1 VLARLKN
8 LFGNL
13 AIYGLGDVATSL
25 VSLLLLPVFT
35 RYLAPA
41 DFGLI
46 AMLLTIEAVTK
57 VLFRWGVDTAFIRLY
72 YDCPDPAARRRL
84 ASTLFFFLLTL
95 NGALL
100 AVAVLSAGWLS
111 ERIFGT
117 TGYWPLVALTIANT
131 FVANFYFLPYQVLR
145 IEQKSRQ
152 FIALTFVRST
162 GTIAARLLLVIW
174 AGMGVVGIVVA
185 DVLVTALFTVLL
197 TRWFVPLIKPVFSRE
212 VLREALGFGLP
223 RVPHSVAHQVIG
235 FADRYFLNAFGTLRD
250 VGLYSIGA
258 SFGLAL
264 KLFLSA
270 FEAAWTPF
278 FLGLMRDPDAK
289 RIYGTVSTYV
299 LALLVLLVA
308 GLGAVAPGVVRVFTT
323 EEFHAAAAVTPWI
336 ALGVMFQGIYL
347 VGSIGLVITK
357 RTKLYP
363 VATGTAAGVSLIAN
377 MLLIPRF
384 GIMGAAWA
392 NVLSYAAL
400 ALFTCAFSWYVFPI
414 RYEWGRLA
422 RIAVAGAASYSVAVL
437 VVSPALGPVA
447 WILLAGATT
456 VAVYA
461 LVLTITGFFHAGE
474 LRVLRDIRARAV
486 PRKTV
491 RGPASDPTQVEMAGE
506 IVATAPELPSAT
518 STIADADAEDTPPA
532 VSPDS
537 RSPRR

>member
-41 DFGLI
+41 DFGI
-46 AMLLTIEAVTK
+46 ITMLLTIEAITK

-72 YDCPDPAARRRL
+72 YDSPDQRARQRL
-84 ASTLFFFLLTL
+84 ASTLFFFLLAVNGTL
-95 NGALL
+95 LI
-100 AVAVLSAGWLS
+100 VAGLSAGWLS
-111 ERIFGT
+111 ARLFGT
-117 TGYWPLVALTIANT
+117 TGYWPLVALTLANT

-162 GTIAARLLLVIW
+162 GTIAARLVLVIW
-174 AGMGVVGIVVA
+174 AGMGVVGVVVA
-185 DVLVTALFTVLL
+185 DVLVTALFTLLL
-197 TRWFVPLIKPVFSRE
+197 TRWFVPLIRPVFSRD
-212 VLREALGFGLP
+212 VMREALGFGLP
-223 RVPHSVAHQVIG
+223 RIPHSVAHQVIG

-250 VGLYSIGA
+250 VGLYSVGA

-278 FLGLMRDPDAK
+278 FLGVMREPDAR

-308 GLGAVAPGVVRVFTT
+308 GLGAVAPGVVRLFTT
-323 EEFHAAAAVTPWI
+323 EDFHAAAGVTPWI

-357 RTKLYP
+357 RTKFYP
-363 VATGTAAGVSLIAN
+363 VATGLAAGVSLLAN
-377 MLLIPRF
+377 ALLIPRF
-384 GIMGAAWA
+384 GMMGAAWA
-392 NVLSYAAL
+392 NALSYAVL
-400 ALFTCAFSWYVFPI
+400 ALVTTSFSWYVFPI
-414 RYEWGRLA
+414 RYEWARLA
-422 RIAVAGAASYSVAVL
+422 RIAVAGGVSYAVAVR
-437 VVSPALGPVA
+437 VVSPTLPPVA
-447 WILLAGATT
+447 WILLAGVSIVT
-456 VAVYA
+456 VYG
-461 LVLTITGFFHAGE
+461 LVLAVTGFFHAGE
-474 LRVLRDIRARAV
+474 LRVLREIRARAV
-486 PRKTV
+486 PRKAV
-491 RGPASDPTQVEMAGE
+491 AGPASDPTQVEMAGE
-506 IVATAPELPSAT
+506 IVATAPELPS
-518 STIADADAEDTPPA
+518 TITAADETPPP

-537 RSPRR
+537 RSPHR